1 MYVNHEKGRA
11 CVLLDISISLV
22 ESMLSKFKSDKKWLL
37 KAIEQLDEEDI
48 SWSPTNESNSIA
60 NLISHIRGTA
70 HSRIEILLYK
80 IPNTRDRD
88 KEFERGLKQ
97 SKEHAFIMATEA
109 FDIIIKYLDYL
120 NSHPEMLLSQP
131 FLDMPPL
138 TYSAVNNQT
147 TALNL
152 MIQMVREINYHIGQ
166 INYIAKMR
174 KGPLVWKY
182 D

>member
-1 MYVNHEKGRA
+1 M
-11 CVLLDISISLV
+11 DISISLV
-22 ESMLSKFKSDKKWLL
+22 ESMLSKFKADKKWLL
-37 KAIEQLDEEDI
+37 QAINQLDEEDI
-48 SWSPTNESNSIA
+48 SWSPTKLSNSIA

-80 IPNTRDRD
+80 IPDTRDRE
-88 KEFERGLKQ
+88 KEFERDLKL
-97 SKEHAFIMATEA
+97 SKEQALLMVTEA
-109 FDIIIKYLDYL
+109 FDIIIKYLEYL
-120 NSHPEMLLSQP
+120 NSHSEMLLSQP
-131 FLDMPPL
+131 FLDMPRL

-174 KGPLVWKY
+174 KGTLIWNY
-182 D
+182 E

>member
-1 MYVNHEKGRA
+1 M
-11 CVLLDISISLV
+11 DISSALV
-22 ESMLSKFKSDKKWLL
+22 ESMLSKFKADKKWLL
-37 KAIEQLDEEDI
+37 QAIEQLEEEDLT
-48 SWSPTNESNSIA
+48 WSPDHDSNSIA

-70 HSRIEILLYK
+70 HSRIEILIYN
-80 IPNTRDRD
+80 IADTRDRA
-88 KEFERGLKQ
+88 KKWNLQ
-97 SKEHAFIMATEA
+97 LSKDQVLTMANEALDLIIRYLEH
-109 FDIIIKYLDYL
+109 LG
-120 NSHPEMLLSQP
+120 SHPELLLSQP
-131 FLDMPPL
+131 FLDKPPL
-138 TYSAVNNQT
+138 TYSALNNET

>member
-1 MYVNHEKGRA
+1 MA
-11 CVLLDISISLV
+11 
-22 ESMLSKFKSDKKWLL
+22 DKKWLL
-37 KAIEQLDEEDI
+37 QTIEQLDEEDI

-80 IPNTRDRD
+80 IPDASDRN
-88 KEFERGLKQ
+88 KEFERDLKI
-97 SKEHAFIMATEA
+97 SKEQDLIMAAEA
-109 FDIIIKYLDYL
+109 FDIINKYLKYL
-120 NSHPEMLLSQP
+120 NAHPETLLSQP
-131 FLDMPPL
+131 CLDMPPL

-174 KGPLVWKY
+174 
-182 D
+182 